1 MGEEKGFIGDMWG
14 SPDREAPRRVQ
25 RRERENSELNM
36 TSGLYQAMGWGVTKE
51 EEREGIKRTN
61 EDQ

>member
-1 MGEEKGFIGDMWG
+1 MRRKALLEICGGVQA
-14 SPDREAPRRVQ
+14 EAPRRVQ
-25 RRERENSELNM
+25 RRERESSELNM
-36 TSGLYQAMGWGVTKE
+36 TSRLDQAMGWGVTEE